1 MMVGRIAYVVNTFPK
16 LSESFIAGELAEL
29 RRRGIEVMILSLR
42 PPGESL
48 RHEVVEEA
56 GLDTRTVYDRT
67 GFVATL
73 RRFGPDLLHAHFA
86 NEPTAAAAELAT
98 ELRIPFTFTAHGH
111 DIYRRAP
118 DDFGARAARASA
130 VVTVSQANAA
140 YLAGHFGVPASKVR
154 VISCGVDT
162 ARFRP
167 NGAAAAPPWIL
178 CVARLAPVKNHG
190 VLLEACAALRARGVE
205 FRCLLVGDGR
215 ARGDVA
221 AKRSRL
227 GLESEV
233 DLIGVATQRAV
244 LSLWQRATVGTLASD
259 SEGMPVSLMEAAACG
274 VPAVGTAVGGVPEL
288 IDDGFTGLLVAPG
301 DADALAAALELI
313 LSDHALAAR
322 LGAAA
327 RHRAETRFSLAG
339 QMDRLLSLWEEVLA

>member
-42 PPGESL
+42 PPGERL

-205 FRCLLVGDGR
+205 F
-215 ARGDVA
+215 
-221 AKRSRL
+221 
-227 GLESEV
+227 EV